1 MSTLEQ
7 AIIIAATYHSGQKD
21 KGGAPYILHPL
32 AVMARVGSETEKIVA
47 VLHDVLEDTSMTA
60 GELAARGFSA
70 EILSALDVLTKGVHG
85 CLRMSLLRLMRF

>member
-1 MSTLEQ
+1 
-7 AIIIAATYHSGQKD
+7 
-21 KGGAPYILHPL
+21 
-32 AVMARVGSETEKIVA
+32 MARVGSETEKIVA

-70 EILSALDVLTKGVHG
+70 EILSALDALTKGVHG